1 MIKGVSENMLRSYVD
16 MRQKV
21 DIEAKTIYSLANLLA
36 LLQQCGDD
44 RIHIDPI
51 ALGYVQSLIERS
63 ILNIWEMLDDFIY
76 IVEARRMVE
85 DL

>member
-1 MIKGVSENMLRSYVD
+1 MIKGVSGEMLRNYVD

-21 DIEAKTIYSLANLLA
+21 DIEAKTIHSLANLLA
-36 LLQQCGDD
+36 LLQHCGDD
-44 RIHIDPI
+44 RIQIDPI

-76 IVEARRMVE
+76 IVEARQMVE
-85 DL
+85 DT